1 MIYRIEKFDKKN
13 HYWIILFSSPDI
25 DTAFTMAISCLT
37 NNPDVWIRLT
47 TVSETAYFTE
57 EK

>member
-37 NNPDVWIRLT
+37 NNPDIWIRLT
-47 TVSETAYFTE
+47 TVS
-57 EK
+57 